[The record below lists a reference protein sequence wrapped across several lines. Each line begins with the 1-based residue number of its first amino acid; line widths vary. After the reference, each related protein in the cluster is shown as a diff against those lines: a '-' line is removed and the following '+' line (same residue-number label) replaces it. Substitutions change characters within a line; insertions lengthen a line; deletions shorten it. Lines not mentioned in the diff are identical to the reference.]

1 MVADGLGGR
10 VAVGS
15 RDDGLSYDTLR
26 SYALSAKGRVQET
39 GATTV
44 AVVEPNGPVVPVAL
58 FAAAWT
64 GCSYAPLNYRLPE
77 TAIEELLARLQPTVT
92 ANTHEWIGPDDHKN
106 GRREYPQDPDRPAVV
121 LYTSGTS
128 STPQGAVLGHQPLTS
143 SVLSTTE

>member
-1 MVADGLGGR
+1 MVADGIGDR

-26 SYALSAKGRVQET
+26 SYAASAKTRVQET

-64 GCSYAPLNYRLPE
+64 GWISKVRVQSYKYE
-77 TAIEELLARLQPTVT
+77 
-92 ANTHEWIGPDDHKN
+92 K
-106 GRREYPQDPDRPAVV
+106 GRRNPALFV
-121 LYTSGTS
+121 
-128 STPQGAVLGHQPLTS
+128 
-143 SVLSTTE
+143 